1 MIGLERP
8 KGEDWSIT
16 DDHQTCCGTDPR
28 LQGRVGLQAAHGSDQ
43 LQPCA
48 HSALCV
54 VLVRLRV
61 TKVGQDPVA
70 HVFRHEAAEA
80 AHRLGDA
87 RLIGRNDIAQATRA
101 ESAAEPTRSENFTV
115 TWRRSASVCGAEGL
129 ISGEADV
136 CSLAPSA
143 ATALNSLSR
152 APSGRPS
159 SVQVLIRDRVAS
171 NLPKQC

>member
-61 TKVGQDPVA
+61 TKVDQDPVA

-80 AHRLGDA
+80 AH
-87 RLIGRNDIAQATRA
+87 GRCNHVWYAEMTSRGSSGSMRA
-101 ESAAEPTRSENFTV
+101 DRAVEPTKSENITV
-115 TWRRSASVCGAEGL
+115 TWRRSAVSILGGVWCGVRTGGCRGAFIDDFQFGY
-129 ISGEADV
+129 
-136 CSLAPSA
+136 
-143 ATALNSLSR
+143 R
-152 APSGRPS
+152 A
-159 SVQVLIRDRVAS
+159 
-171 NLPKQC
+171 K